1 MVTLWQH
8 RGDYHHAV
16 LVEHLNV
23 TNPAVANYVHTLNGI
38 GAQTKGAWAAIENVV
53 TREALTSSVNDVF
66 IVCAVLFFAMI
77 PVIWLAKPPFG
88 TIGPA
93 AGGH

>member
-1 MVTLWQH
+1 MVTLYQH
-8 RGDYHHAV
+8 RGEYHHAV
-16 LVEHLNV
+16 LAEHLNV
-23 TNPAVANYVHTLNGI
+23 TNPAVANYVNGLNTI
-38 GAQTKGAWAAIENVV
+38 GAHAKGAWFAIENVV
-53 TREALTSSVNDVF
+53 TRESLTSAVNDVF
-66 IVCAVLFFAMI
+66 IVCAILFFAMI